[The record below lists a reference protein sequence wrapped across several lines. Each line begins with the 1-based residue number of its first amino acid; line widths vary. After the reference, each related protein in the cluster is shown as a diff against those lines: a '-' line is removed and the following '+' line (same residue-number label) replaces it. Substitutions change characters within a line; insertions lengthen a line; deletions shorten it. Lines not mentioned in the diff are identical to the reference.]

1 MTRKISEKT
10 RDSLLKMN
18 SDERRD
24 ERCTIM
30 KRLTAECKKLT
41 STQDKEIDAIS
52 AKIKSLEELRT
63 RAQKDRKGIIKKH
76 KMVGVMDRINYTS
89 GCATDEQHPEL
100 LEFDAESNNQRREI
114 LLM

>member
-24 ERCTIM
+24 ERCLVV
-30 KRLTAECKKLT
+30 KRLTVECKELT
-41 STQDKEIDAIS
+41 SAQDKEIGKLS
-52 AKIKSLEELRT
+52 AKIKSLEELQT
-63 RAQKDRKGIIKKH
+63 VAQKDKTAIIKKH
-76 KMVGVMDRINYTS
+76 RMTGVMNRTNYTN
-89 GCATDEQHPEL
+89 GCELDEQHPDL
-100 LEFDAESNNQRREI
+100 LEFDAESNKQRKKI